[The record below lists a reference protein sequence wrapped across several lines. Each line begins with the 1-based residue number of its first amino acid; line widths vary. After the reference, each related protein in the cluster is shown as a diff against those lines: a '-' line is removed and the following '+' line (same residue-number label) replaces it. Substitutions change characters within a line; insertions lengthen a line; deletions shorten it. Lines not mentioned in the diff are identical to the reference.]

1 MAWVSIVSSYKTAV
15 FGRISVSEGFGH
27 FGARGGVRRGRG
39 GLQRCGRGQGGMGRL
54 WGMEGRSGAR
64 EGAGARRG
72 VKRRSISKFG
82 KSGRGKSARS
92 ARGGM
97 VLLSGAVGVGWALGV
112 AQGVAAWRRWG
123 PECVCGET
131 TVNHLVC
138 RCGVHRE
145 GPG

>member
-1 MAWVSIVSSYKTAV
+1 MAWVTIVSSHKTAV

-82 KSGRGKSARS
+82 KSGRGMGARS
-92 ARGGM
+92 AGGGM
-97 VLLSGAVGVGWALGV
+97 VLLSGAVGVGWAPRVAPGAACMAAGGRRRCVWNTQGTHLKVGSLGFK
-112 AQGVAAWRRWG
+112 GF
-123 PECVCGET
+123 
-131 TVNHLVC
+131 
-138 RCGVHRE
+138 
-145 GPG
+145 

>member
-1 MAWVSIVSSYKTAV
+1 MTWASTVSSYKTAV

-27 FGARGGVRRGRG
+27 FVARGGVRHGRG

-82 KSGRGKSARS
+82 KSGRGMGARS
-92 ARGGM
+92 AGGGM

-112 AQGVAAWRRWG
+112 APGVAAWPPLG
-123 PECVCGET
+123 SAGVCGQT
-131 TVNHLVC
+131 PVDHLKV
-138 RCGVHRE
+138 VHW
-145 GPG
+145 GFKGF

>member
-1 MAWVSIVSSYKTAV
+1 MPWVSIVSSHKTAV

-82 KSGRGKSARS
+82 KSGRGMGARS
-92 ARGGM
+92 AGGGM

-112 AQGVAAWRRWG
+112 APGVAAWPPLG
-123 PECVCGET
+123 SGGVCGET
-131 TVNHLVC
+131 VVSHLKV
-138 RCGVHRE
+138 VYHRFK
-145 GPG
+145 GF